1 MKRPGIASVTWF
13 IAFVAV
19 TALLIR
25 QLLTGVPEK
34 ADDIIFSTKTF
45 ADSATIGTGAD
56 GYVAISGTLTGEGM
70 PPTLEARVS
79 SLEQKVDKLVDD
91 SKEIKATLVT
101 VRDYL
106 NEIRGKI
113 SQLPTW
119 WQGLL
124 GIVAI
129 AALVYAVAR
138 SVK

>member
-1 MKRPGIASVTWF
+1 MANNVTP
-13 IAFVAV
+13 
-19 TALLIR
+19 IR
-25 QLLTGVPEK
+25 RSGAGGLPTGSGSGY
-34 ADDIIFSTKTF
+34 D
-45 ADSATIGTGAD
+45 GT
-56 GYVAISGTLTGEGM
+56 M
-70 PPTLEARVS
+70 PPTLEARVN
-79 SLEQKVDKLVDD
+79 SLEQKVDRLVDD

-138 SVK
+138 AVK